1 MSKIKLIIFGIITVM
16 FIVLGLVIAIQNT
29 ELKSLKKDY
38 SIAAANNAAL
48 LTQNDSNKNQVRSL
62 QLTIE
67 QLEYY
72 NDSVLKKLNKAKQDL
87 KIKDKNLKELQ
98 YLKTLTSKTDTVYF
112 KDTIFVKDVCLD
124 TTIQDKWAKT
134 NLKLCYP
141 NEVRVCSEF
150 ESEKTIVTHIR
161 KETIDPPDKCWF
173 VRMFQKKHKV
183 LEVDIIEN
191 NPYITTKEYKHIEI
205 IK

>member
-87 KIKDKNLKELQ
+87 KIKDKN
-98 YLKTLTSKTDTVYF
+98 F
-112 KDTIFVKDVCLD
+112 
-124 TTIQDKWAKT
+124 
-134 NLKLCYP
+134 
-141 NEVRVCSEF
+141 
-150 ESEKTIVTHIR
+150 
-161 KETIDPPDKCWF
+161 
-173 VRMFQKKHKV
+173 
-183 LEVDIIEN
+183 
-191 NPYITTKEYKHIEI
+191 
-205 IK
+205 